1 MLVGVGPDSTP
12 LASQGPPPLAGHRP
26 PCPERGLRTWDGDPG
41 PALPLP
47 KTLGAVTPRGF
58 CRGGRSSGHTA
69 ARVRAVR
76 TLLSGLP
83 FQTAAQPGR
92 HSVLCAYE
100 AFVRKLPCDL
110 QTPHPAGDS
119 PQPPSS
125 LSVPSRPSVPPAF
138 EVHRSP
144 APDFRPPDFPDPALS
159 PRQPS
164 SAGAPPVQSLYP
176 SLRTAGRLLGSPVPQ
191 LSPPPSGGPSS
202 APDLWRLGQCPPCPG
217 LLAREVADDNSHR
230 INIAGIVFL

>member
-26 PCPERGLRTWDGDPG
+26 PCPERGLGTWDGDPG

-110 QTPHPAGDS
+110 QTPYPAGDS

-138 EVHRSP
+138 EVHRAPLHLTSGPPTSP
-144 APDFRPPDFPDPALS
+144 TLPFLRGSLPVRGRPQCRACTPPCALRGVSSGHLFPSSPPHRAGDPAARLTS
-159 PRQPS
+159 GGWVSVPR
-164 SAGAPPVQSLYP
+164 A
-176 SLRTAGRLLGSPVPQ
+176 LGSWP
-191 LSPPPSGGPSS
+191 
-202 APDLWRLGQCPPCPG
+202 
-217 LLAREVADDNSHR
+217 ARWPT
-230 INIAGIVFL
+230 IIATGST